1 MEKEQRVFKMMRAL
15 MPAPS
20 GGERELWLITRH
32 CIPFY
37 QINEW
42 LDLKSI
48 RKISTGKEYAHKLC
62 VYLNFLHGQGISF
75 EDAVTDDVM
84 AFLMRLMGRSYED
97 GGVIRL
103 RAPLSY
109 STLSKYVTVITEFYK
124 WLEQT
129 GVHHV
134 EFQTMDNAKRAQK
147 SFLYGQISSY
157 EYKYIIDRHM
167 LRLTAKREYIKW
179 YTDDEVVTI
188 CSCFLTLRDLA
199 IFLVT
204 LEGFRI
210 DEVLSMQLEDYDFQ
224 AGRISPSRSKGKPD
238 ASSGDFKHR
247 TVFLPQST
255 RDVLDRYLLTER
267 SQAETQ
273 SGLLS
278 QTIFINL
285 KAGRSQGTP
294 LAYRN
299 YWEILKKC
307 AARAGLDSKK
317 IRTHSGRSTKV
328 MQFLEHQAAHPENNI
343 SDAMIS
349 EHFGWK
355 SLDSI
360 EPYRNYNN
368 PIIAKAVFDKLQKA
382 KEGQR

>member
-1 MEKEQRVFKMMRAL
+1 MEEERVFKVTRAR
-15 MPAPS
+15 MQAS
-20 GGERELWLITRH
+20 ASGERELWLITRH
-32 CIPFY
+32 GIPFY
-37 QINEW
+37 LVNEW

-84 AFLMRLMGRSYED
+84 AFLIRLMGRSYED
-97 GGVIRL
+97 GGIVRL

-129 GVHHV
+129 GVHHI

-157 EYKYIIDRHM
+157 EYKYIIDRHI

-179 YTDDEVVTI
+179 YTDDEAAAL

-199 IFLVT
+199 VFLVT

-210 DEVLSMQLEDYDFQ
+210 DEVLSMQLEDYDSQ

-238 ASSGDFKHR
+238 TSSGDFKHR

-285 KAGRSQGTP
+285 KAGCSLGTP

-328 MQFLEHQAAHPENNI
+328 MRFLEHQAAHPEDNI

-368 PIIAKAVFDKLQKA
+368 SVIAKAVFDKLQKA

>member
-1 MEKEQRVFKMMRAL
+1 MEEERVFKVMRAR
-15 MPAPS
+15 MQAS
-20 GGERELWLITRH
+20 ASGERELWLITRH
-32 CIPFY
+32 SIPFY
-37 QINEW
+37 PVNEW

-48 RKISTGKEYAHKLC
+48 RKTSTGKEYAHKLC

-97 GGVIRL
+97 DCIIRL

-129 GVHHV
+129 GVHHIG
-134 EFQTMDNAKRAQK
+134 FQTMNNAKRAQK
-147 SFLYGQISSY
+147 SFLYGQIGSY
-157 EYKYIIDRHM
+157 EYKYIIDRHI
-167 LRLTAKREYIKW
+167 LRLTAKREYLKW
-179 YTDDEVVTI
+179 YTDDEVAAI

-199 IFLVT
+199 VFLVT

-210 DEVLSMQLEDYDFQ
+210 DEVLSMQLEDYDSQ
-224 AGRISPSRSKGKPD
+224 VGCISPSRSKGKPD

-247 TVFLPQST
+247 TIFLPQST
-255 RDVLDRYLLTER
+255 REILDSYLLTER
-267 SQAETQ
+267 AGVETQ

-278 QTIFINL
+278 QMIFINQ
-285 KAGRSQGTP
+285 KAGRSQGAP

-307 AARAGLDSKK
+307 AVRAGLDSKK
-317 IRTHSGRSTKV
+317 IRTHSGRSTKA
-328 MQFLEHQAAHPENNI
+328 MQFLEHQATHPEDNI
-343 SDAMIS
+343 SDAMIL

-360 EPYRNYNN
+360 APYRNYNN
-368 PIIAKAVFDKLQKA
+368 PVIAKAVFDKLQKA

>member
-1 MEKEQRVFKMMRAL
+1 MEKEQRVFKVMRAR
-15 MPAPS
+15 MQAS
-20 GGERELWLITRH
+20 TSEERELWLITRH
-32 CIPFY
+32 GIPFY
-37 QINEW
+37 PVNEW

-48 RKISTGKEYAHKLC
+48 RKTSTGKEYAHKLC

-75 EDAVTDDVM
+75 DDAVTDDVM
-84 AFLMRLMGRSYED
+84 AFLMQLMGRSYD
-97 GGVIRL
+97 VGDVIRL

-129 GVHHV
+129 GVHHIW
-134 EFQTMDNAKRAQK
+134 FQTMDNAKRAQK
-147 SFLYGQISSY
+147 SFLYGQIGSY
-157 EYKYIIDRHM
+157 EYKYIIDRHI
-167 LRLTAKREYIKW
+167 LRLNAKREYLKW
-179 YTDDEVVTI
+179 YTDDEVAAI

-199 IFLVT
+199 VFLVT

-210 DEVLSMQLEDYDFQ
+210 DEVLSMQLEDYDSQ
-224 AGRISPSRSKGKPD
+224 AGCISPSRSKGKPD

-255 RDVLDRYLLTER
+255 REVLDGYLLTER
-267 SQAETQ
+267 AGAETQ

-278 QTIFINL
+278 QTIFINH

-317 IRTHSGRSTKV
+317 IRTHSGRSTKA
-328 MQFLEHQAAHPENNI
+328 MQFLEHQAAHPEDNI
-343 SDAMIS
+343 SDAMIL

-368 PIIAKAVFDKLQKA
+368 PVIAKAVFDKLQKA